1 MTFIGGASH
10 GKSRNGE
17 AERVANRVRR
27 ESVDAGASLEYCKQP
42 PAGANAA
49 ETPPRKGSA
58 EASASWRGRFADL
71 ENERKTT
78 MTKAEIET
86 DIAEVIRDLADIA
99 RRAHIAAA
107 NFGEVRAAQTPDG
120 TLALPTPARCLIT
133 VYLDHIERIES
144 EANLTRKTVERF
156 LEAVRENGFGDGTD
170 AQAEGGEQ

>member
-1 MTFIGGASH
+1 
-10 GKSRNGE
+10 
-17 AERVANRVRR
+17 
-27 ESVDAGASLEYCKQP
+27 
-42 PAGANAA
+42 
-49 ETPPRKGSA
+49 
-58 EASASWRGRFADL
+58 
-71 ENERKTT
+71 
-78 MTKAEIET
+78 MTKDEIET

-107 NFGEVRAAQTPDG
+107 NFSEVRAAQNPDG